1 MTTTDERRDLSQVA
15 ESSGWARRDLDRVD
29 VYQRGNDRIRVIW
42 QGSNAISGAS
52 RFQDDIMGTYT
63 RDLATVSNWLTR

>member
-1 MTTTDERRDLSQVA
+1 MTTTDERHDLAQTA
-15 ESSGWARRDLDRVD
+15 ESTGWARRGLERVD

-52 RFQDDIMGTYT
+52 RFQDDIMATYT
-63 RDLATVSNWLTR
+63 RDLKTVNGWLTR

>member
-15 ESSGWARRDLDRVD
+15 ESSGWSRRDVDRVD

-52 RFQDDIMGTYT
+52 RFQDDIMVTYT
-63 RDLATVSNWLTR
+63 RDLPTVNSWLKR

>member
-52 RFQDDIMGTYT
+52 RFQDDIMATYT
-63 RDLATVSNWLTR
+63 RDLKTVSNWLTR